1 MDDGAQ
7 QASDASE
14 ASEAS
19 EVHAVPDTRAAAQ
32 RRWWWVGL
40 VALAGLV
47 IVTIV
52 VFASG
57 GDGGDDETA
66 DGASTT
72 APGAA
77 VSGSSPVT
85 DGVAGTVVVDAST
98 SVAPGSSAPVA
109 PGSSVDAAATGTTVA
124 GATTTTL
131 IGATSV
137 PPPAVSF
144 VPGNG
149 DTVPVQTVV
158 TAPPVAID
166 DVADPGTGMSFR
178 LDRLEAVQGE
188 ANGPGEI
195 AGPAVRVTVAAANDT
210 GAPVLLE
217 TIVVD
222 LVYGSDRTSAAPL
235 SGPGAVRFSGELT
248 QGASAT
254 GVYVFDVPVD
264 QRDEVSVIVSYT
276 AAVSPVVFTGPA
288 PRP

>member
-1 MDDGAQ
+1 MDDEVQQETGA
-7 QASDASE
+7 AT
-14 ASEAS
+14 
-19 EVHAVPDTRAAAQ
+19 VHAAPDTRAAAQ

-40 VALAGLV
+40 VALVGLV
-47 IVTIV
+47 IVTIA

-57 GDGGDDETA
+57 GDDDSA
-66 DGASTT
+66 A
-72 APGAA
+72 GAA
-77 VSGSSPVT
+77 TTVSANAT
-85 DGVAGTVVVDAST
+85 
-98 SVAPGSSAPVA
+98 VAPGSVPATDQPASTAVEDTNTSTAPASTAPAA

-124 GATTTTL
+124 DATTATL

-137 PPPAVSF
+137 PQPAVSF

-178 LDRLEAVQGE
+178 VDRLEAVQGE

-195 AGPAVRVTVAAANDT
+195 AGPAVRVTVTASNDT

-222 LVYGSDRTSAAPL
+222 LVYGPDRTSAAPL
-235 SGPGAVRFSGELT
+235 SGPGSVRFSGELA